1 MLQESQG
8 LESKETKKL
17 YQILNCQIMK
27 LFSALQK
34 VQMVE
39 LCCTLKN
46 DTFYKVANGLKMY
59 KGKNSESVFLEI
71 INPNTANIVLGYVHH
86 HPTIEANK
94 FIEHFIGS
102 LNEKLL
108 LNKLY

>member
-1 MLQESQG
+1 
-8 LESKETKKL
+8 
-17 YQILNCQIMK
+17 
-27 LFSALQK
+27 
-34 VQMVE
+34 
-39 LCCTLKN
+39 
-46 DTFYKVANGLKMY
+46 MY